1 MTEACIYDERTAVAL
16 GGHLNFPGDSDYHQI
31 ASGRLGGIDP
41 LDTPAA
47 AADVIAGGGNGLPSW
62 AKIKRWHLALLV
74 LAAAVGGIT
83 AFVMR
88 SMPAQPVTTEAASGA
103 GGVFAQGTAG
113 SHRWQLA
120 VRDIGGPGY
129 QCVPGVTL
137 NGADATPVTQAAI
150 GRPAFIEVGQAA
162 GFGFVQ
168 LAADADLVWLD
179 PADGLRISTT
189 PVTVTRCGQRFRLAG
204 FAYPLTAALRM
215 HVEYT
220 DHRVTTLTA
229 PLAVTDPRPTLAE
242 PQVAGLWQVTGGQ
255 TPTLATAVLTAG
267 RAVGEPWSIRV
278 MFGPAGDCF
287 ALVTGYID
295 DSVNARPDSDLTCA
309 PVSAPGGPD
318 QIVALPLAAT
328 AEDGPGTGYAFSLG
342 PGTSR
347 LIGGLSSGH
356 TVTVRPVVV
365 DGREYAAFFVP
376 ATSRLTRLTFVTT
389 HGTRSTTG
397 LPEFGYAQFQ
407 A

>member
-1 MTEACIYDERTAVAL
+1 VVVLKPA
-16 GGHLNFPGDSDYHQI
+16 GGKDS
-31 ASGRLGGIDP
+31 AGAGTLEGIDP

-47 AADVIAGGGNGLPSW
+47 AADVISSGGRSLPSW
-62 AKIKRWHLALLV
+62 TKPRRWQVGLLV

-88 SMPAQPVTTEAASGA
+88 STPAPPVTTQAASGA

-113 SHRWQLA
+113 SQRWRLA
-120 VRDIGGPGY
+120 VRDIAGPGY

-137 NGADATPVTQAAI
+137 NGADATPVTPAAI
-150 GRPAFIEVGQAA
+150 GRPAFIEVGRAA

-168 LAADADLVWLD
+168 VPADADLVWTD
-179 PADGLRISTT
+179 PADGVRISTT
-189 PVTVTRCGQRFRLAG
+189 PVTVTTCGQRFRLAG
-204 FAYPLTAALRM
+204 FAYPLTATLRV
-215 HVEYT
+215 HVGYT
-220 DHRVTTLTA
+220 DHPAATLST

-242 PQVAGLWQVTGGQ
+242 PEVAGIWQVTGAPA
-255 TPTLATAVLTAG
+255 PTMATAVLTAG

-309 PVSAPGGPD
+309 PVSTPGGPD
-318 QIVALPLAAT
+318 QIVALPLAAS

-347 LIGGLSSGH
+347 LIGRLSGGH
-356 TVTVRPVVV
+356 TVTARPVVV

-376 ATSRLTRLTFVTT
+376 ATAQLTRLTFVTS

-397 LPEFGYAQFQ
+397 LPEFGYVQFQ